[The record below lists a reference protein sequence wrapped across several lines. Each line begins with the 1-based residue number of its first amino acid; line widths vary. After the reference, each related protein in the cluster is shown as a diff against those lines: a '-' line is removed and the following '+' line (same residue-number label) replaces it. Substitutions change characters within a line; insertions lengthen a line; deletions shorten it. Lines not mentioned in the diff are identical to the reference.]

1 MDSED
6 LATPL
11 YFTWSYPVAW
21 QRRFE
26 VMTNFIGTVFARDRQ
41 GKLCKEVLARLLQG
55 QNKHKKNEMAQTI
68 SKKSLSP

>member
-1 MDSED
+1 MDSEG
-6 LATPL
+6 LAIPL

-26 VMTNFIGTVFARDRQ
+26 VMVSFIGTVIARDRQ
-41 GKLCKEVLARLLQG
+41 GKLCKIVLARLLQG
-55 QNKHKKNEMAQTI
+55 QNKRKKKEMAQTI